1 MNVAI
6 TRGKHFLFVVGNANT
21 LRRDQTWKDLVDY
34 AKERVPNGYYAC
46 DSRNDYELQDLKS
59 AFLNSNPLQA
69 QVSAGKD

>member
-46 DSRNDYELQDLKS
+46 DSRNDYELQDLK
-59 AFLNSNPLQA
+59 
-69 QVSAGKD
+69 